1 MIQQNYAYLLMNP
14 NLHPSVREAF
24 TREATYT
31 QDAEVAEEIRKRDL
45 WKKLVAL
52 NDRLRTLV
60 ARTWLAWREV
70 T

>member
-45 WKKLVAL
+45 RKK
-52 NDRLRTLV
+52 
-60 ARTWLAWREV
+60 EV
-70 T
+70 VEKAKFHYNYRYPEPIVEV